1 MQILVAIDDSAFAAK
16 ALDQAIRLAKLETS
30 ELFLLHVVPQLG
42 AIDEMSPGMTDR
54 LKASGNRLLQESV
67 EKVNSA
73 GMEAKTIQEQGVS
86 PADNIINFAAENA
99 IDIVVMGHRGKSN
112 LEKFLLGS
120 VALRV
125 VSHAPCS
132 VMVVK

>member
-1 MQILVAIDDSAFAAK
+1 MNVLVAMDDSAFAAK
-16 ALDQAIRLAKLETS
+16 ALDQALRLAKLETS
-30 ELFLLHVVPQLG
+30 ALYLLHVVPQPG
-42 AIDEMSPGMTDR
+42 AIDEMSPGITDK
-54 LKASGNRLLQESV
+54 LKASGNRLLQEAA
-67 EKVNSA
+67 EKIKSA
-73 GMEAKTIQEQGVS
+73 GIEAKTVQEQGIS
-86 PADNIINFAAENA
+86 PADNVIDFAAENS
-99 IDIVVMGHRGKSN
+99 IDLIVMGHRGKSN

>member
-1 MQILVAIDDSAFAAK
+1 VKLLVAIDDSAFAVK

-30 ELFLLHVVPQLG
+30 ELVLLHVVPQLG
-42 AIDEMSPGMTDR
+42 AIDEMSPGITAR
-54 LKASGNRLLQESV
+54 LKAAGDRLLQETA
-67 EKVNSA
+67 EKVKSA
-73 GMEAKTIQEQGVS
+73 GIKAKTVQEQGIS
-86 PADNIINFAAENA
+86 PADNIINFAAGNSV
-99 IDIVVMGHRGKSN
+99 DIVVMGHRGKSN

>member
-1 MQILVAIDDSAFAAK
+1 MNVLVAIDDSAFAAK

-30 ELFLLHVVPQLG
+30 EIVLLHVVPQLG
-42 AIDEMSPGMTDR
+42 AIDEMSPGITDR
-54 LKASGNRLLQESV
+54 LKAAGDHLLQEAA
-67 EKVNSA
+67 EKVKSA
-73 GMEAKTIQEQGVS
+73 GIKAKTVQEQGIS
-86 PADNIINFAAENA
+86 PADNIINFAAGNS

-125 VSHAPCS
+125 VSHAACS

>member
-1 MQILVAIDDSAFAAK
+1 VKLLVAIDDSAFAVK
-16 ALDQAIRLAKLETS
+16 ALDQAIRLAKLEAS
-30 ELFLLHVVPQLG
+30 ELVLLHVVPQLG
-42 AIDEMSPGMTDR
+42 AIDEMSPGITAR
-54 LKASGNRLLQESV
+54 LKAAGDRLLQETA
-67 EKVNSA
+67 EKVKSA
-73 GMEAKTIQEQGVS
+73 GIKAKTVQEQGIS
-86 PADNIINFAAENA
+86 PADNIINFAAGNSV
-99 IDIVVMGHRGKSN
+99 DIVVMGHRGKSN